1 MFSHGK
7 AKLLIVSHAFAPYIS
22 GTSVL
27 LSNLLKEYPGNCMA
41 VAGYSIYTNKDKY
54 FEPPCP
60 TAYLVPPENKF
71 FQLGYAK
78 FINNN
83 RWFVRSFIRK
93 QVNKFHPDVIMGV
106 FPHSTFFIAA
116 YEVAQ
121 EKGIPF
127 YAHMHDLWQENYPD
141 GYYAKT
147 LADKYEASILKNA
160 DKVFC
165 MTETQAEHYANKY
178 GIEPLILPH
187 TISPSDL
194 ENLEYHKAG
203 TENKILFAGALS
215 DVMNADALGVF
226 SQSKKYLQTQTS
238 YQLFTNANAEQL
250 TSFGVDM
257 SSIQIKWVSRKELQ
271 QELYTATVLFAPLSH
286 KNCSALEVKTV
297 FSTKLLEYLVAGRPI
312 LIFAPRDSFHAT
324 SARKKKWAYVVDQ
337 DNPKTLAAAIDCL
350 VNDEDLC
357 QQIVH
362 GAFAEA
368 RERNASYFANW
379 LHELVRRQAEAVLK
393 P

>member
-1 MFSHGK
+1 MSERK
-7 AKLLIVSHAFAPYIS
+7 PRLLLVSHAFAPYTS

-27 LSNLLKEYPGNCMA
+27 LSNLLKEYPGDCMA
-41 VAGYSIYTNKDKY
+41 VAGYSRYTNKDNH

-60 TAYLVPPENKF
+60 TAYLIPPDNKI

-83 RWFVRSFIRK
+83 RWLVRSFIRRQIK
-93 QVNKFHPDVIMGV
+93 KFRPDVIMGV

-121 EKGIPF
+121 ENNIPF
-127 YAHMHDLWQENYPD
+127 YAHMHDLWQENYPE

-147 LADKYEASILKNA
+147 LADKYEATILKNA
-160 DKVFC
+160 SKVFC
-165 MTETQAEHYANKY
+165 MTETQAEHYINKH
-178 GIEPLILPH
+178 GINPLILPH

-194 ENLEYHKAG
+194 EKLEYHDAG
-203 TENKILFAGALS
+203 AESNVLFAGALS

-226 SQSKKYLQTQTS
+226 SESKKYLHTKTS
-238 YQLFTNANAEQL
+238 YQLFTNASAEQL
-250 TSFGVDM
+250 TAFGVDM
-257 SSIQIKWVSRKELQ
+257 SGVQIKWVTRRELQ
-271 QELYTATVLFAPLSH
+271 QELHTANILFAPLSH

-312 LIFAPRDSFHAT
+312 LIFAPANSFHAS
-324 SARKKKWAYVVDQ
+324 SARKKNWAYVVDQ
-337 DNPKTLAAAIDCL
+337 DDPKALATALDRL
-350 VNDEDLC
+350 LNDETLC
-357 QQIVH
+357 KQIVQ

-368 RERNASYFANW
+368 RERNAVYFANR
-379 LHELVRRQAEAVLK
+379 LYEFVLQEAKAVLK
-393 P
+393 